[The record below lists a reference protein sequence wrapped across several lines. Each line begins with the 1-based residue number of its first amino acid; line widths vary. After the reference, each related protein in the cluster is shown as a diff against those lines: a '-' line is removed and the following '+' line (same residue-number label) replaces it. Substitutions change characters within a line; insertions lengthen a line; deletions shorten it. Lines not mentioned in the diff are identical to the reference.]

1 MGNLIAI
8 LLKISPALEAGQSLK
23 NAEGWAR
30 FSQSSH
36 ALMAVFG
43 FALLASK
50 MFGFDIPLSEDQLAG
65 LAGAVASIGGTVA
78 MYLHSAIDEKR
89 GIKRK

>member
-1 MGNLIAI
+1 MGTLIKI

-23 NAEGWAR
+23 NAEIWAR

-36 ALMAVFG
+36 ALMVVFG
-43 FALLASK
+43 FILLAAN
-50 MFGFDIPLSEDQLAG
+50 MFGFDIPLSEDQMAG
-65 LAGAVASIGGTVA
+65 LAGSVASIGGTIA
-78 MYLHSAIDEKR
+78 MYLHTATDEKR

>member
-23 NAEGWAR
+23 NSEVWAKW
-30 FSQSSH
+30 SQCSH
-36 ALMAVFG
+36 ALMVVFG
-43 FALLASK
+43 FALLSAK
-50 MFGFDIPLSEDQLAG
+50 MFGFEIPLTEDQLAG
-65 LAGAVASIGGTVA
+65 LAGSVASVGGTVA
-78 MYLHSAIDEKR
+78 MYLHTATDEKR

>member
-23 NAEGWAR
+23 NSEGWAR
-30 FSQSSH
+30 FSQCSH
-36 ALMAVFG
+36 ALMVVFG
-43 FALLASK
+43 FVLLMAK
-50 MFGFDIPLSEDQLAG
+50 MFGFEIPLTEDQLAG
-65 LAGAVASIGGTVA
+65 LAGSVASVGGTVA
-78 MYLHSAIDEKR
+78 MYLHTATDEKR